1 MSYQKKTPLVAH
13 RKGSGKTIGDNTT
26 HGPVA
31 GEPIQNTTRGYATD
45 GHTKASGAGYAIDV
59 YNAILTQQAEA
70 AAKVAGAPAIKED
83 NVVCDP
89 LNRPLNRVVGSD
101 PVNHPSHYCQGGI
114 ECIDAIQ
121 AAVTGLSGMEA
132 VCAGNVIKYV
142 WRAKHKNGLEDLK
155 KARFYLNKLILL
167 TMRNGE
173 NE

>member
-13 RKGSGKTIGDNTT
+13 RKVSVKTSSDNTT

-31 GEPIQNTTRGYATD
+31 GESRQNTTRGYAV
-45 GHTKASGAGYAIDV
+45 DV
-59 YNAILTQQAEA
+59 FNAILTQQAEA

>member
-26 HGPVA
+26 H
-31 GEPIQNTTRGYATD
+31 
-45 GHTKASGAGYAIDV
+45 GYAIDV